1 MHLLTGSKFSYIVTI
16 LKTFC
21 YGIPS
26 QVPKVAK
33 HWKKVKE
40 SGVLSM
46 ELADLV
52 FSNFLLEGV
61 ARKDILDLMEQFGL
75 IAKFSSSKTGEKYFV
90 PSQLKASP
98 DSLCSMAPS
107 RLDPCPLYLY
117 FVSGSVPHGL
127 FTRLVSQ
134 CVRWCSEAGP
144 TQPPT
149 LYQNGAWFLIG
160 KETFHD
166 FVLICKK
173 QFIKFF
179 IKQRN
184 QPQQISVDDTSEVAV
199 QVREFVEAT
208 LQALSRDLYKG
219 GLEYHIRVACPY
231 CQQEKCASH
240 NQIACSHEECLHL
253 LESRQGDPLICKKK
267 PVEQVLTVSGQQK
280 WFSQIESK
288 VGSSEIRSLAVFL
301 AYYI

>member
-1 MHLLTGSKFSYIVTI
+1 
-16 LKTFC
+16 
-21 YGIPS
+21 
-26 QVPKVAK
+26 
-33 HWKKVKE
+33 
-40 SGVLSM
+40 M
-46 ELADLV
+46 ELVDLV
-52 FSNFLLEGV
+52 FSNFLLKGV

-107 RLDPCPLYLY
+107 RLDPCPLFVY

-127 FTRLVSQ
+127 FTRLVSRS
-134 CVRWCSEAGP
+134 VRWCSEADP

-149 LYQNGAWFLIG
+149 LFQNGAWFVIG
-160 KETFHD
+160 KQTFHD

-208 LQALSRDLYKG
+208 LQVLSRDLYKG
-219 GLEYHIRVACPY
+219 GLEYDIRVACPY
-231 CQQEKCASH
+231 CQRQKCSSH
-240 NQIACSHEECLHL
+240 DQVACSHGDCLHL
-253 LESRQGDPLICKKK
+253 LELRRGGGPLICKKK
-267 PVEQVLTVSGQQK
+267 LAEEIHTVTGQDK

-288 VGSSEIRSLAVFL
+288 VGSSEMRSLAVL
-301 AYYI
+301 VAYYTSIEYTYYLTLSLNKE

>member
-1 MHLLTGSKFSYIVTI
+1 
-16 LKTFC
+16 
-21 YGIPS
+21 
-26 QVPKVAK
+26 
-33 HWKKVKE
+33 
-40 SGVLSM
+40 M
-46 ELADLV
+46 ELVELV
-52 FSNFLLEGV
+52 FSNFLLKGV
-61 ARKDILDLMEQFGL
+61 ARKDILDLMERFGL

-107 RLDPCPLYLY
+107 RLDPCPLYVY

-127 FTRLVSQ
+127 FTRLVSRS
-134 CVRWCSEAGP
+134 VRWCSETGP

-149 LYQNGAWFLIG
+149 LFQNGAWFVIG
-160 KETFHD
+160 KQNFHD

-184 QPQQISVDDTSEVAV
+184 QLQQISVDDTREVAV

-219 GLEYHIRVACPY
+219 GLQYHIRVACPY
-231 CQQEKCASH
+231 CQQEECSSH
-240 NQIACSHEECLHL
+240 NQIACCHEDCLHL
-253 LESRQGDPLICKKK
+253 LELRQGDPLICKKK
-267 PVEQVLTVSGQQK
+267 PAEEVLTVTGQEK

-288 VGSSEIRSLAVFL
+288 VGSSEMQSLAVL
-301 AYYI
+301 LTYYISIKYTYYLKLCLYKE

>member
-1 MHLLTGSKFSYIVTI
+1 
-16 LKTFC
+16 
-21 YGIPS
+21 
-26 QVPKVAK
+26 
-33 HWKKVKE
+33 
-40 SGVLSM
+40 M
-46 ELADLV
+46 ELLDHV
-52 FSNFLLEGV
+52 FSKFLLEGV

-107 RLDPCPLYLY
+107 RLDPCPLFVY

-127 FTRLVSQ
+127 FTRLVSRS
-134 CVRWCSEAGP
+134 VRWCSEAGP

-149 LYQNGAWFLIG
+149 LYQNGAWFVIE
-160 KETFHD
+160 KKTVHD

-184 QPQQISVDDTSEVAV
+184 LPQQISVDDTSEVAV

-219 GLEYHIRVACPY
+219 GLQYHIRVACPY
-231 CQQEKCASH
+231 CQREKCSSH
-240 NQIACSHEECLHL
+240 NQIACSHEDCLHL
-253 LESRQGDPLICKKK
+253 LEVRQGVHLICKKK
-267 PVEQVLTVSGQQK
+267 PTDEVLTVLGKQK
-280 WFSQIESK
+280 WFAQTPSK
-288 VGSSEIRSLAVFL
+288 VGSTEIPSLSVLL
-301 AYYI
+301 ACYI

>member
-1 MHLLTGSKFSYIVTI
+1 
-16 LKTFC
+16 
-21 YGIPS
+21 
-26 QVPKVAK
+26 
-33 HWKKVKE
+33 
-40 SGVLSM
+40 M
-46 ELADLV
+46 ELVDLV
-52 FSNFLLEGV
+52 FSNFLLKGV

-107 RLDPCPLYLY
+107 RLDPCPLFVY

-127 FTRLVSQ
+127 FTRLVSR

-149 LYQNGAWFLIG
+149 LFQNGAWFVIG
-160 KETFHD
+160 KQTFHD

-208 LQALSRDLYKG
+208 FQVLSRDLYKG
-219 GLEYHIRVACPY
+219 GLQYQIRVACPY
-231 CQQEKCASH
+231 CQREKCSSH
-240 NQIACSHEECLHL
+240 NKIACSHEDCLHL
-253 LESRQGDPLICKKK
+253 LELRQGVPLICKKK
-267 PVEQVLTVSGQQK
+267 PAEEVLTVTGQEQ

-288 VGSSEIRSLAVFL
+288 VGSSEIQSLAVL
-301 AYYI
+301 LTYYISIKYTYHLKLCLYKE

>member
-1 MHLLTGSKFSYIVTI
+1 
-16 LKTFC
+16 
-21 YGIPS
+21 
-26 QVPKVAK
+26 
-33 HWKKVKE
+33 
-40 SGVLSM
+40 M
-46 ELADLV
+46 ELVDLV
-52 FSNFLLEGV
+52 FSNFLLKGV
-61 ARKDILDLMEQFGL
+61 ARKNILDLMEQFGL

-107 RLDPCPLYLY
+107 RLDPCPLYIY

-127 FTRLVSQ
+127 FTRLVSRS
-134 CVRWCSEAGP
+134 VRWCSEAGP

-149 LYQNGAWFLIG
+149 LYQNGAWFVIG
-160 KETFHD
+160 KRIVHD

-184 QPQQISVDDTSEVAV
+184 QPISVDGTSEIAL

-219 GLEYHIRVACPY
+219 GLQYHIRVACPY
-231 CQQEKCASH
+231 CQREKCSRH
-240 NQIACSHEECLHL
+240 DQIACSHEDCLHL
-253 LESRQGDPLICKKK
+253 LELRQGDPLICKKK
-267 PVEQVLTVSGQQK
+267 PAEEVLTVTGQEQ

-288 VGSSEIRSLAVFL
+288 VGSSEMRSLAVLL
-301 AYYI
+301 ALYVSIESTYY

>member
-1 MHLLTGSKFSYIVTI
+1 MRSVINSHNILNETFLSKNNF
-16 LKTFC
+16 
-21 YGIPS
+21 
-26 QVPKVAK
+26 PKFAK
-33 HWKKVKE
+33 HWKEVEE
-40 SGVLSM
+40 SVVLST
-46 ELADLV
+46 ELLDHV
-52 FSNFLLEGV
+52 FSKFLLEGV

-107 RLDPCPLYLY
+107 RLDPCPLFVY

-127 FTRLVSQ
+127 FTRLVSRS
-134 CVRWCSEAGP
+134 VRWCSEAGP

-149 LYQNGAWFLIG
+149 LYQNGAWFVIG
-160 KETFHD
+160 KQTFHD

-184 QPQQISVDDTSEVAV
+184 QPQQISVDDTSEIAL

-219 GLEYHIRVACPY
+219 GLQYHIRVACPY
-231 CQQEKCASH
+231 CQQE
-240 NQIACSHEECLHL
+240 EC
-253 LESRQGDPLICKKK
+253 
-267 PVEQVLTVSGQQK
+267 
-280 WFSQIESK
+280 
-288 VGSSEIRSLAVFL
+288 
-301 AYYI
+301 

>member
-1 MHLLTGSKFSYIVTI
+1 
-16 LKTFC
+16 
-21 YGIPS
+21 
-26 QVPKVAK
+26 
-33 HWKKVKE
+33 
-40 SGVLSM
+40 M
-46 ELADLV
+46 ELLDHV
-52 FSNFLLEGV
+52 FSKFLLEGV

-107 RLDPCPLYLY
+107 RLDPCPLYVY

-127 FTRLVSQ
+127 FTRLVSRS
-134 CVRWCSEAGP
+134 VRWCSEAGP

-149 LYQNGAWFLIG
+149 LYQNGAWFVIE
-160 KETFHD
+160 KKTVHD
-166 FVLICKK
+166 FVLIFKK

-184 QPQQISVDDTSEVAV
+184 HPQQISMDETSEMAV

-219 GLEYHIRVACPY
+219 GLQYHIRVACPY
-231 CQQEKCASH
+231 CQREKYSSH
-240 NQIACSHEECLHL
+240 NQIASDEDCQEDQEDCLHL
-253 LESRQGDPLICKKK
+253 LEVRQGVHLICKKK
-267 PVEQVLTVSGQQK
+267 PTDEVLTVKGKQQ
-280 WFSQIESK
+280 WFSQTPSK
-288 VGSSEIRSLAVFL
+288 VGSAEISSLSVLL
-301 AYYI
+301 ACYI

>member
-1 MHLLTGSKFSYIVTI
+1 
-16 LKTFC
+16 
-21 YGIPS
+21 
-26 QVPKVAK
+26 
-33 HWKKVKE
+33 
-40 SGVLSM
+40 M
-46 ELADLV
+46 ELVDLV
-52 FSNFLLEGV
+52 FSNFLLKGV

-107 RLDPCPLYLY
+107 RLDPCPLFVY

-127 FTRLVSQ
+127 FTRLVSRS
-134 CVRWCSEAGP
+134 VRWCSEAGP

-149 LYQNGAWFLIG
+149 LFHNGAWFVIG
-160 KETFHD
+160 KHTVHD

-184 QPQQISVDDTSEVAV
+184 HPQQISVDEASEMAV

-208 LQALSRDLYKG
+208 LEALSRDLYKG
-219 GLEYHIRVACPY
+219 GLQYHIRVACPY
-231 CQQEKCASH
+231 CQREKCSSH
-240 NQIACSHEECLHL
+240 DQIACSHEDCLHL
-253 LESRQGDPLICKKK
+253 LEVRQGVHLTCEKK
-267 PVEQVLTVSGQQK
+267 PTDEVLTVIGKQK
-280 WFSQIESK
+280 WFSQTSSE
-288 VGSSEIRSLAVFL
+288 VGSTEIPSLSVLL
-301 AYYI
+301 ACYI